1 MTLSVFATKD
11 RFYTPGYVFQ
21 LINREFDAAFLC
33 QGTELFRRLGSFD
46 LLLLLGGKGGKVILG
61 NVQGVTS
68 LNQYSH
74 IFIRIL

>member
-11 RFYTPGYVFQ
+11 MSYTPGYVFQ

-46 LLLLLGGKGGKVILG
+46 LLLLLGGKGGKD
-61 NVQGVTS
+61 TS
-68 LNQYSH
+68 TPNPFFSQTTRLRSMS
-74 IFIRIL
+74 